1 MPLPCGRCAVTV
13 RLPWRHGRTA
23 AAAASFLCV
32 RCLDQEEHELFFL
45 RGRGE
50 FCNLDRLES
59 HSVAGFV
66 LVAVGIF
73 GGS

>member
-1 MPLPCGRCAVTV
+1 MSLR
-13 RLPWRHGRTA
+13 
-23 AAAASFLCV
+23 
-32 RCLDQEEHELFFL
+32 LDQEEEHELFFL

-50 FCNLDRLES
+50 FCNLDRFES

-73 GGS
+73 GGL

>member
-1 MPLPCGRCAVTV
+1 MSAMSLR
-13 RLPWRHGRTA
+13 
-23 AAAASFLCV
+23 
-32 RCLDQEEHELFFL
+32 LDQEEEHELFFL

-50 FCNLDRLES
+50 FCNLDRFGS

-73 GGS
+73 GGL